1 MIYEVYHP
9 DAGLAN
15 SRPVQRLLTRVHIS
29 YRPYVRYSAE
39 VQDASQSSVV
49 QALRFFVGG
58 ALVKRPAL
66 CLWTLIS
73 LISYVSTA
81 CSPQQP
87 APSVAPAPS
96 ASCLPGERGY
106 LRLSLRGAI
115 DRDLNWR
122 GAGLQCEGGAR
133 PAGNG
138 LRVSFAGSADEHG
151 SKLRIVFG
159 IAAHPGVS
167 ASSQLATNITVIAE
181 GQGQLYATQSDGKC
195 QVESLVQ
202 QALVMST
209 PQPQWQSRGHD
220 YRIAA
225 RGYCVDPATTLDGSG
240 RLYIN
245 RFDFAGVAS
254 FEDNDLEVR
263 SEAHANAP

>member
-1 MIYEVYHP
+1 MA
-9 DAGLAN
+9 AGA
-15 SRPVQRLLTRVHIS
+15 
-29 YRPYVRYSAE
+29 
-39 VQDASQSSVV
+39 
-49 QALRFFVGG
+49 
-58 ALVKRPAL
+58 
-66 CLWTLIS
+66 
-73 LISYVSTA
+73 A

-87 APSVAPAPS
+87 AAGAPPTPS
-96 ASCLPGERGY
+96 ASCLPGERGF

-115 DRDLNWR
+115 DQDLDWR
-122 GAGLQCEGGAR
+122 GTGLQCEGGAR

-138 LRVSFAGSADEHG
+138 LRVSFAGPANEQG
-151 SKLRIVFG
+151 SRLRIVFG
-159 IAAHPGVS
+159 VAAHPGVRAS
-167 ASSQLATNITVIAE
+167 AQLPTNITVIAE
-181 GQGQLYATQSDGKC
+181 GQGQLYATQGDGKC

-202 QALVMST
+202 QALVTST
-209 PQPQWQSRGHD
+209 PEPQWRSRGHD

-245 RFDFAGVAS
+245 RFDFAGVAR